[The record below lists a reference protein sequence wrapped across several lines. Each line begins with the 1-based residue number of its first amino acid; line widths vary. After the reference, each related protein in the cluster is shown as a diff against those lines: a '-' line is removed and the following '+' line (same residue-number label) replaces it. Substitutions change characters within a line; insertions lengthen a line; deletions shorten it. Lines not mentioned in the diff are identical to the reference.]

1 MNLYDLVRQ
10 QEVTLSINMNQ
21 KHLAF
26 ETNIQEIFPEK
37 QLLIVDPIYHD
48 GKIITF
54 NIPEL
59 TVDIIVYPEN
69 EAPQVFKKAKITLTR
84 KPDGSYCYVLSA
96 TKESRKHNRREH
108 FRCFVGLPTSVR
120 SETNGIAHEA
130 IIRDVSIRGFSIT
143 CDKSVKIQEGQYID
157 IMLKDYIRESAESY
171 LFNFHGKVVR
181 AQELDHN
188 KMLYGCR
195 LNKAIDG
202 LESYIIRK
210 ERVQL
215 KRNNDTKGSR
225 KV

>member
-10 QEVTLSINMNQ
+10 QEITLSINMEQ

-37 QLLIVDPIYHD
+37 QLLITDPIYHD

-59 TVDIIVYPEN
+59 TIDVIVYPEN
-69 EAPQVFKKAKITLTR
+69 DTPQVFKKSKITLTR
-84 KPDGSYCYVLSA
+84 KSDGSCCYVLSMA
-96 TKESRKHNRREH
+96 KESHKHNRREH
-108 FRCFVGLPTSVR
+108 FRCFVGIPTAVR
-120 SETNGIAHEA
+120 SEVNGAAHEA

-143 CDKSVKIQEGQYID
+143 CDESVTLQEGQYID

-171 LFNFHGKVVR
+171 LFNLHGKVVR
-181 AQELDHN
+181 AQKLDHN

-215 KRNNDTKGSR
+215 KRNNETKGSR